1 MCPSGGAIVVSFPS
15 QFLYE
20 QARPDLLLGFFFPLW
35 LYCFFASSPA
45 IRTCDSFFY
54 GVRHEQ
60 RASVTCVAA
69 VAPLCNI
76 GYIQIWF
83 VRPLYDALN
92 YYLSDAQYA
101 LSRERNS
108 RHHPRFLEKK
118 HKPSEGSYMRHKKTK
133 CGKRVRAW
141 RLRPIH
147 EYDEEMDIFGLV
159 RGG

>member
-45 IRTCDSFFY
+45 IRTCDFFFY

-92 YYLSDAQYA
+92 HYLSDAQYA
-101 LSRERNS
+101 LSREREIQGII
-108 RHHPRFLEKK
+108 HVFL
-118 HKPSEGSYMRHKKTK
+118 KKTQAFERK
-133 CGKRVRAW
+133 LYAPQKNKMR
-141 RLRPIH
+141 
-147 EYDEEMDIFGLV
+147 
-159 RGG
+159 